1 MGDYRTVQ
9 DRSGHG
15 VQVTSSLALK
25 PCQVA
30 ATAAAEGET
39 MTVGTLLLTLQVHS
53 SHLKKTGILLLT
65 QSANPSS
72 RYWIVKTT
80 KTTSSTLRLRQ
91 CILPYPEKIMELM
104 QNAGLSRTQMAW
116 QFVFSDSKTFL
127 FAYFFLGLPEH
138 EDKDTTILQNAG
150 NYQVTHCYSQEERE
164 LDNCYKTHKSHVQP
178 NWLVYCVPYNKKTMV
193 PQCCTYYNILTFTRS
208 KFLAKKVRN
217 PVIKTRSSLIL
228 L

>member
-80 KTTSSTLRLRQ
+80 SSTLRLRQ
-91 CILPYPEKIMELM
+91 CILPYPKKIMELM
-104 QNAGLSRTQMAW
+104 QNAGLSRIQMA
-116 QFVFSDSKTFL
+116 
-127 FAYFFLGLPEH
+127 
-138 EDKDTTILQNAG
+138 
-150 NYQVTHCYSQEERE
+150 
-164 LDNCYKTHKSHVQP
+164 
-178 NWLVYCVPYNKKTMV
+178 
-193 PQCCTYYNILTFTRS
+193 
-208 KFLAKKVRN
+208 
-217 PVIKTRSSLIL
+217 
-228 L
+228 